1 LALKTDEGNV
11 IISTK
16 INLTIC
22 FYRSKNT
29 SRTRK
34 KMHEISL
41 INVITKNFFILRIVI
56 LKLTRYKNVVLQD
69 YYIKQHKGKLLITKI
84 K

>member
-1 LALKTDEGNV
+1 
-11 IISTK
+11 
-16 INLTIC
+16 
-22 FYRSKNT
+22 
-29 SRTRK
+29 
-34 KMHEISL
+34 MHEISL